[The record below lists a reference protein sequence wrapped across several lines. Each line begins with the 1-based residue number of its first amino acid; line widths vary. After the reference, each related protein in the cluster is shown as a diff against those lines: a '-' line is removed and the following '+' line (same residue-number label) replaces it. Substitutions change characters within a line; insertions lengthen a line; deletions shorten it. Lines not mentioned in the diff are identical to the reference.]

1 MGTGKSYRLVT
12 LGCSKNTVDS
22 EEVMKQLQAND
33 WASADDNDG
42 ADVALINTC
51 GFIEEAKRES
61 IETIL
66 AAVAKKEAGE
76 FGKVVVMGCLSERY
90 AAELRAGIP
99 GIDHIVGANK
109 IGEVV
114 RTLGAESK
122 TELLGE
128 RCLTTP
134 SHFAYLKI
142 SEGCDRPCSFCAI
155 PIMRGKHVS
164 KPLER
169 VVTEARRLASLGV
182 RELVLIAQDSTYYGL
197 DLYGKRV
204 IRRLL
209 REVSDVEGIEWIR
222 LMYAFPS
229 GFPTDLLEEIAVNP
243 KVCTYLDMPVQHVS
257 DSVLASMRRGI
268 DSRGLRSLIST
279 IRRDVPGIALRTTLI
294 VGYPNETEK
303 EFGELLD
310 FVRETRFDR
319 LGVFDYSPED
329 DTAAFGLGDPVPR
342 EEKLRRRMEIME
354 AQKAV
359 SLAINEDKI
368 GTLTRILIDRAEG
381 GGFAGRTEHD
391 APEVDNEVLLSGAT
405 GAKVGHFSTVKIV
418 DAVEYDLFAVPSAR
432 PDGTERVAGSGNRE
446 KTGRTS

>member
-1 MGTGKSYRLVT
+1 MGTDKSIRVVT

-33 WASADDNDG
+33 WTLDDDNDG

-66 AAVAKKEAGE
+66 AAVAKKEAGD

-90 AAELRAGIP
+90 AEELKAGIP
-99 GIDHIVGANK
+99 GIDHIVGSNK
-109 IGEVV
+109 IDEVV
-114 RTLGAESK
+114 RTLGGESK

-128 RCLTTP
+128 RRLTTP

-155 PIMRGKHVS
+155 PLMRGKHVS

-197 DLYGKRV
+197 DIYGKRV
-204 IRRLL
+204 IPRLL
-209 REVSDVEGIEWIR
+209 REISEVEGIEWIR

-243 KVCTYLDMPVQHVS
+243 KVCRYLDMPVQHVS
-257 DSVLASMRRGI
+257 DAVLGSMRRGI
-268 DSRGLRSLIST
+268 DSKGLRALISA
-279 IRRDVPGIALRTTLI
+279 IRKGVPGIALRSTLI
-294 VGYPNETEK
+294 VGYPNETER
-303 EFGELLD
+303 EFEELLD
-310 FVRETRFDR
+310 FVRETRFER
-319 LGVFDYSPED
+319 LGVFEYSPED

-342 EEKLRRRMEIME
+342 AEKIRRRMAIME
-354 AQKAV
+354 AQRAV

-368 GTLTRILIDRAEG
+368 GTETRILVDRRDGE
-381 GGFAGRTEHD
+381 GFAGRTEHD
-391 APEVDNEVLLSGAT
+391 APEVDNEVLLT
-405 GAKVGHFSTVKIV
+405 GASGVKVGHFSTVKIV
-418 DAVEYDLFAVPSAR
+418 DAVEYDLFAVPLD
-432 PDGTERVAGSGNRE
+432 PQGG
-446 KTGRTS
+446 

>member
-1 MGTGKSYRLVT
+1 MGTDKSIRVVT

-22 EEVMKQLQAND
+22 EEVMRQLQAND
-33 WASADDNDG
+33 WTLDDDNDG

-90 AAELRAGIP
+90 ARELKAGIP

-109 IGEVV
+109 VDEVV
-114 RTLGAESK
+114 RTLGGESK

-128 RCLTTP
+128 RHLTTP

-155 PIMRGKHVS
+155 PLMRGKHVS

-197 DLYGKRV
+197 DIYGKRV
-204 IRRLL
+204 IPRLL
-209 REVSDVEGIEWIR
+209 REISEVEGIEWIR

-229 GFPTDLLEEIAVNP
+229 GFPTDLLGEIAGNP
-243 KVCTYLDMPVQHVS
+243 KVCRYLDMPVQHVS
-257 DSVLASMRRGI
+257 DAVLGSMKRGI
-268 DSRGLRSLIST
+268 DSKGLRSLIST
-279 IRRDVPGIALRTTLI
+279 IRKAVPGIALRSTLI
-294 VGYPNETEK
+294 VGYPNETER
-303 EFGELLD
+303 EFEELLD
-310 FVRETRFDR
+310 FVRETKFER
-319 LGVFDYSPED
+319 LGVFEYSPED

-342 EEKLRRRMEIME
+342 AEKIRRRIAIME

-368 GTLTRILIDRAEG
+368 GTEARILVDRRDGE
-381 GGFAGRTEHD
+381 GFAGRTEHD
-391 APEVDNEVLLSGAT
+391 APEVDNEVLLTGDSGV
-405 GAKVGHFSTVKIV
+405 KVGHFSTVKIV
-418 DAVEYDLFAVPSAR
+418 DAVEYDLFAVVSDPQGA
-432 PDGTERVAGSGNRE
+432 
-446 KTGRTS
+446 